1 MGIMNGAI
9 NMWKKMCSNLLIMSR
24 KTSNFVEQAHTER
37 KAYNNL
43 IRQQSVLLD
52 EYEDLIKA
60 YDENN
65 KKAGSDTI
73 VILCIL
79 LQPVV
84 MLQMELIKEVES
96 LIK

>member
-1 MGIMNGAI
+1 MNKALS
-9 NMWKKMCSNLLIMSR
+9 MWKKMCANMLIMSR

-65 KKAGSDTI
+65 KDVDSISNSNPLHTAPTSSDASN
-73 VILCIL
+73 
-79 LQPVV
+79 
-84 MLQMELIKEVES
+84 EVD
-96 LIK
+96 

>member
-65 KKAGSDTI
+65 KKAGSDTNSNPLHTATTSSDDSNG
-73 VILCIL
+73 VD
-79 LQPVV
+79 
-84 MLQMELIKEVES
+84 
-96 LIK
+96 